1 VFKALAL
8 GASGVFVA
16 LLDNYDSLTEECR
29 NRTFFFRKQEGH
41 APTEYILKESK

>member
-29 NRTFFFRKQEGH
+29 NRTFFLGNRRGM
-41 APTEYILKESK
+41 PLLNIY